1 MFEDAVY
8 AMRSAKA
15 AGMSV
20 VAIEEPMSYRD
31 REEILSLAD
40 RYVLSWDEVIRG
52 LPVIIDK

>member
-15 AGMSV
+15 AGMSL
-20 VAIEEPMSYRD
+20 VAIDEPMSYRD
-31 REEILSLAD
+31 KEEIVSLAD
-40 RYVLSWDEVIRG
+40 RYVLSWREVIET

>member
-15 AGMSV
+15 AGMPV
-20 VAIEEPMSYRD
+20 VAIDEPMSCRD
-31 REEILSLAD
+31 KEEIVSLAD
-40 RYVLSWDEVIRG
+40 RYVLSWREVIAT